1 MDKRYIIWAPAL
13 TRSAGTKALYA
24 LYGKLRAK
32 GCTALLFCPEEHRE
46 EYEYIDV
53 LDEHT
58 LRNDIVVYPE
68 IVWGNPLR
76 FSNVVRFVFY
86 FPGRLAGEPQ
96 FHHSELVFTWWVGY
110 FEAPV
115 LHWPTL
121 DTSLF
126 YNENL
131 PRTHNCYFLNKKYDN
146 MKLIDALDGAIEIT
160 MSYPA
165 SRAELAQ
172 LLKTTKTLYTFDRYS
187 LLNDEAYAC
196 GAEVCL
202 VQDGELAPYQSDP
215 YIDVAEAETQLVSF
229 IAATQAMNYGG
240 ELQDDTPFLDKFG
253 GLNYKTAMRCA
264 ACGAWEQALTFAHKA
279 FCGRPLRRPAL
290 GDADSETPASPAGHD
305 DAAGP
310 KWHMLL
316 ERYSAFVQRTQ
327 LDQADAVLYE
337 GMMSAIADNRRE
349 VFALLAALRSVLREN
364 RGQGGAS
371 LRYAELA
378 LLADPL
384 NAMASQMC
392 VYQYLAAGKVNL
404 AVMTACRMFC
414 LFLKPLVFERAFFGT
429 ALLGLVVAQS
439 GQSPV
444 QLAAKMPQIMQ
455 GAVDVVKKQVASP
468 SVPREWGAKLAEAEQ
483 SR

>member
-24 LYGKLRAK
+24 LYGKLRDK

-76 FSNVVRFVFY
+76 FSNVVRFVLY
-86 FPGRLAGEPQ
+86 FAGKLAGEREY
-96 FHHSELVFTWWVGY
+96 HHSEKIFTWWSGY
-110 FEAPV
+110 YKAPE
-115 LHWPTL
+115 LRWANL
-121 DTSLF
+121 DVSLF
-126 YNENL
+126 FDEHL
-131 PRTHNCYFLNKKYDN
+131 PKTQNCYFINKNKPWKYFQEF
-146 MKLIDALDGAIEIT
+146 KHAVEIT
-160 MSYPA
+160 MEYPA
-165 SRAELAQ
+165 TRQELAQ
-172 LLKTTKTLYTFDRYS
+172 LLKTTGILYTFDRYS
-187 LLNDEAYAC
+187 LMNDEAVAC
-196 GAEVCL
+196 GAKVM
-202 VQDGELAPYQSDP
+202 
-215 YIDVAEAETQLVSF
+215 VAENDSFVPYVPGIMVEGGEAEAMLASF
-229 IAATQAMNYGG
+229 IAATQAMNYVG

-279 FCGRPLRRPAL
+279 FCGRPLLRPAL
-290 GDADSETPASPAGHD
+290 ADAGSETPASPGGHD
-305 DAAGP
+305 DATGP
-310 KWHMLL
+310 KWRMLL
-316 ERYSAFVQRTQ
+316 ERYSAFVQRKQ
-327 LDQADAVLYE
+327 VGQADAVLDE

-349 VFALLAALRSVLREN
+349 VFALLAALRSVLRDN
-364 RGQGGAS
+364 RGQDRAS

-392 VYQYLAAGKVNL
+392 VYQYLAEGKVNL
-404 AVMTACRMFC
+404 AAMTACRMCC

-455 GAVDVVKKQVASP
+455 GALDVVKKQVASP
-468 SVPREWGAKLAEAEQ
+468 TSPREWGAKLAEAEQ
-483 SR
+483 SL